1 MRCDLHVHTNRSGMC
16 TVPILSRVC
25 RESYNEPLAVYETL
39 KRRGMD
45 LVTITDHDSID
56 GAESL
61 RRFPD
66 FFLSEEVSCVT
77 PMGTRLHVGVYDINE
92 DDHIELQKRS
102 GDFWSLMAYLRE
114 RQLFFS
120 VNHVFSSLTGRREHA
135 DWVLFE
141 NCFPAVETLNGQMP
155 PFCNNPAAELA
166 ARLGKAAVGGSD
178 AHTLAPLGL
187 TYTEVP
193 GAHSRQAFL
202 EGLRESRGCVQG
214 RSGSL
219 WNLTRTVWEI
229 GLGFMCEKPWAMLLF
244 PLMFVAPTFTAAQ
257 VLRDV
262 QFARKWGP
270 SYGAGADLRLR
281 EPGVSVPEIAI

>member
-1 MRCDLHVHTNRSGMC
+1 MC
-16 TVPILSRVC
+16 TVPVLSRVC
-25 RESYNEPLAVYETL
+25 RESYNEPLAVYEAL

-45 LVTITDHDSID
+45 LVTVTDHDSID

-77 PMGTRLHVGVYDINE
+77 PTGTRLHVGVYDIE
-92 DDHIELQKRS
+92 ELDHLELQKRRR
-102 GDFWSLMAYLRE
+102 DFWSLIAYLRE

-120 VNHVFSSLTGRREHA
+120 VNHVFSCLTGRREHS

-141 NCFPAVETLNGQMP
+141 SCFPAVETLNGQMP
-155 PFCNNPAAELA
+155 PFCNKPAAEMA
-166 ARLGKAAVGGSD
+166 ARLSKAVVGGSD

-193 GAHSRQAFL
+193 GARSRQAFL
-202 EGLRESRGCVQG
+202 EGLRQARGCVRG
-214 RSGSL
+214 RSGNL

-229 GLGFMCEKPWAMLLF
+229 GLGLMCDKPWALLLF
-244 PLMFVAPTFTAAQ
+244 PLMFAVPTFTAGQ
-257 VLRDV
+257 VLREV
-262 QFARKWGP
+262 RFARKWGRK
-270 SYGAGADLRLR
+270 YGAGDDLLLTDR
-281 EPGVSVPEIAI
+281 PVSLSEVAL